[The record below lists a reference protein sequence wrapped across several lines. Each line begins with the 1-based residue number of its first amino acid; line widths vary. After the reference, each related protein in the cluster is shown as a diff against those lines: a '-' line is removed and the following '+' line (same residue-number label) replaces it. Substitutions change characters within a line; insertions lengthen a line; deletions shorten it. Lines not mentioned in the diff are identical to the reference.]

1 MPLQELQ
8 SMDHLVHI
16 GFDRKEQPEFT
27 WNVKERIEKISDST
41 SHILNFVDETDYHP
55 DDLEDLQILR
65 IADALRTFLCSC
77 QLQSMFSGTDFDTS
91 KPLEEIPQ
99 ELLLEIQTSLDGT
112 YQKIQQGVK
121 SYNDWIDKDF
131 LITPLPKEIQEEVDI
146 HDAVFQDI
154 MGAWFGKY
162 LNHLV
167 QHFKGKNIFGIETVI
182 DARNDDVAN
191 KERKE
196 EIVEYAQKL
205 LGSERILF
213 STMKDAEVNR
223 IVDAIT
229 AEADDKKRKKMLKE
243 SRITLEEREKDYG
256 NATQYLLE
264 IGRNLTIQRA
274 KRSWEKFTE
283 NIETLWYMITHA
295 TQHILWGEYY
305 GRCVHSWRSNLELYW
320 IKKENI
326 EILSHSSLIPM
337 G

>member
-1 MPLQELQ
+1 M
-8 SMDHLVHI
+8 
-16 GFDRKEQPEFT
+16 
-27 WNVKERIEKISDST
+27 
-41 SHILNFVDETDYHP
+41 
-55 DDLEDLQILR
+55 
-65 IADALRTFLCSC
+65 
-77 QLQSMFSGTDFDTS
+77 
-91 KPLEEIPQ
+91 
-99 ELLLEIQTSLDGT
+99 
-112 YQKIQQGVK
+112 
-121 SYNDWIDKDF
+121 
-131 LITPLPKEIQEEVDI
+131 
-146 HDAVFQDI
+146 
-154 MGAWFGKY
+154 
-162 LNHLV
+162 NHLV

-274 KRSWEKFTE
+274 KRS
-283 NIETLWYMITHA
+283 
-295 TQHILWGEYY
+295 
-305 GRCVHSWRSNLELYW
+305 
-320 IKKENI
+320 
-326 EILSHSSLIPM
+326 
-337 G
+337 